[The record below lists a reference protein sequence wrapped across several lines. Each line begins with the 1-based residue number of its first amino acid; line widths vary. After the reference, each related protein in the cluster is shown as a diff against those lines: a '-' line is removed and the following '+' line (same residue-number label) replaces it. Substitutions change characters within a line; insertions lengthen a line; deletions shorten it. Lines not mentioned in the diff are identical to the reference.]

1 MRPVK
6 RCTHHPFTVCM
17 VFASHG
23 RAGDFA
29 RRTDD
34 FSNFKNNNVRRGQ
47 DPALQIVVYGRF
59 PRKPRAMAHPCR
71 EAYMPP
77 LQTPGTAYTTQK
89 PFALRSRFWPA
100 TAFGLCVGAAY
111 RPCHIP
117 IGRNGMECDLHAPPV
132 AGPAWCI
139 PRIVGAACM
148 RPANIAAPP
157 IAGPAWCLPRI
168 VGRGLGPAAP
178 MIFLNFIMCGGR
190 NRPPYR
196 AGQTGNQPQTPRGA
210 HPCREACMPPL
221 QTPDIAST
229 TPGTGG
235 GGRFTGRIH
244 AAPTNRPGTAGKWQD
259 RRLPQTA
266 TAGS

>member
-1 MRPVK
+1 MRSTCRVLRFYFVCYFTGCCEEGFEQPVPAVLRPGGQK
-6 RCTHHPFTVCM
+6 QSCGLFLGRGSANPSWPTNAQHLPGAAFFVLHGRAGVHARRKTSGTARSRFGM

-34 FSNFKNNNVRRGQ
+34 FSNFKNNNVGRGQ

-77 LQTPGTAYTTQK
+77 LQTSGTAYT
-89 PFALRSRFWPA
+89 ARSRSA
-100 TAFGLCVGAAY
+100 RCLS
-111 RPCHIP
+111 
-117 IGRNGMECDLHAPPV
+117 
-132 AGPAWCI
+132 
-139 PRIVGAACM
+139 RIVGAAYMPPAKRCPR
-148 RPANIAAPP
+148 RPFMGCA
-157 IAGPAWCLPRI
+157 
-168 VGRGLGPAAP
+168 V
-178 MIFLNFIMCGGR
+178 FISHC
-190 NRPPYR
+190 R
-196 AGQTGNQPQTPRGA
+196 ARETGNEPGTPRRA

-221 QTPDIAST
+221 QTPGIASM

-244 AAPTNRPGTAGKWQD
+244 AAPTNRPGTAGK
-259 RRLPQTA
+259 
-266 TAGS
+266 